1 MKASLDT
8 NVLLRFALKDVPG
21 QFTQALALMSRAGA
35 TFVVADAAW
44 VELAYALQHH
54 YHMDRAAVTDIVTSL
69 MSIDSIQTNQS
80 VIEATCAAF
89 LDHTKLSFTDC
100 YLAERAVADSA
111 TPLLTF
117 DEKSANQHQAV
128 SLVPAART

>member
-8 NVLLRFALKDVPG
+8 NVLLRFALKDVPE
-21 QFTQALALMSRAGA
+21 QFTQALALLSRADA

-54 YHMDRAAVTDIVTSL
+54 YQMDRAAVADIVTSL
-69 MSIDSIQTNQS
+69 MSIDSMSANQP
-80 VIEATCAAF
+80 VIEATCTAF
-89 LDHTKLSFTDC
+89 QDHPKLSFADC

-117 DEKSANQHQAV
+117 DEKLANQHSAV
-128 SLVPAART
+128 SLVPAARA